1 MLYLAKRAIG
11 AFLLGSLADVN
22 MFSRAITE
30 DLDSVNLRDASAS
43 QERPR
48 LDAYDFNEENLE

>member
-43 QERPR
+43 
-48 LDAYDFNEENLE
+48 